1 MKIPGDSPPSAST
14 HHRTSPGSAC
24 VLLCLLSCYAAQAA
38 VLGSDD
44 RDASDQTKSAD
55 TVGLISHP
63 ENQTDTTPR
72 GDRAVQELW
81 FGRISAPDPDDDTE
95 ARLALKQAIQK
106 IRSVTFSSE
115 NEAPT
120 FNPRAEP
127 QPASPSPRI
136 EPAGQTG
143 RASAQSPTVVSPESQ
158 ALPLPSAR
166 TEQVLKNLQQNPS
179 QARDPLK
186 IAELLFL
193 SGRTTDAAPFYQE
206 ALEYTRP
213 GDQTTDHDR
222 AWILFQ
228 LGNCLR
234 ETDMTRA
241 QDVYMKL
248 IAEYPGSPWTELA
261 KAYGQL
267 LGWYQTAQPR
277 QLLASRE
284 P

>member
-1 MKIPGDSPPSAST
+1 MKIPGDSPSST
-14 HHRTSPGSAC
+14 SKYHRMSPGSAC
-24 VLLCLLSCYAAQAA
+24 VLLCLLSCCAAQAA
-38 VLGSDD
+38 PLGSDD
-44 RDASDQTKSAD
+44 RDADQTMSAD
-55 TVGLISHP
+55 TVGLVSHP
-63 ENQTDTTPR
+63 ESQTDTAPR
-72 GDRAVQELW
+72 GDGAVRELW
-81 FGRISAPDPDDDTE
+81 FGRITAPDSDDDTE

-106 IRSVTFSSE
+106 IRSVTFRSE

-143 RASAQSPTVVSPESQ
+143 PASAQSPTIVSPQ
-158 ALPLPSAR
+158 WHALPLPSAR
-166 TEQVLKNLQQNPS
+166 TERVLRNLQQNPS

-186 IAELLFL
+186 MAELLFL

-206 ALEYTRP
+206 ALEHTRP
-213 GDQTTDHDR
+213 GDRATDHDR

-241 QDVYMKL
+241 RDVYMKL

-267 LGWYQTAQPR
+267 LGWYQTAQPH
-277 QLLASRE
+277 QLLASRQ